1 MWPLFVFLLHQVADS
16 ELTTLITA
24 ADLAVAEGSQLR
36 DAVLK
41 SARSDDHETL
51 SDAPRVSQ
59 LFCDVEA
66 RLRELGRAVASS
78 QGGCVSALR
87 VEEDGAKE
95 ALLHGLTLLGSIAP
109 QRTVLAYERS
119 SSAAAGPAKSAAAA
133 PSPSSS
139 TSTDGS
145 TAGRGDGGQQLLQ
158 QIDSHVLPLARRHA
172 EDLIRALGRM

>member
-1 MWPLFVFLLHQVADS
+1 MFWSLFVFLLHQAADG

-36 DAVLK
+36 DAVAK

-66 RLRELGRAVASS
+66 RLRELGRAVAAS

-95 ALLHGLTLLGSIAP
+95 ALLHGLTLLGSVAP
-109 QRTVLAYERS
+109 QRTVLAQERDRG
-119 SSAAAGPAKSAAAA
+119 SAAVVPAKPAAAAAAAAA

-139 TSTDGS
+139 TSTGGS
-145 TAGRGDGGQQLLQ
+145 TAGRSDGGKQLIQ
-158 QIDSHVLPLARRHA
+158 VA
-172 EDLIRALGRM
+172 EGLIRALGRM